1 VVRDQVTEMTG
12 IDDLLQKTSRT
23 FVLTIPLLPLPTRDE
38 VGLAYLLFR
47 IVDTFEDATRWAP
60 HDRMAAIRDFLPLL
74 QEPDP
79 AQARRFAARCTA
91 DPPVD
96 HAGYMELLREIP
108 LVLSYLHG
116 LPVPS
121 REILRAHVRRSAEGM
136 IEVVSRSGVDRVLRL
151 GSIPELRDYCYVVAG
166 IVGEMLTEL
175 FLLNHPRVTPAAEHL
190 RARSRL
196 FGEGLQLVNILKDA
210 EADEREGRIYF
221 PPAQRLEVIA
231 LAREDLRSAA
241 EYTRALQQ
249 HGGEG
254 GLVGFNALLVR
265 LAMGTLAAIE
275 ARRPGNKLSRVE
287 VLKILADV
295 TKQIHQGQAAL
306 PSDGLDA
313 NLPAA
318 E

>member
-1 VVRDQVTEMTG
+1 
-12 IDDLLQKTSRT
+12 
-23 FVLTIPLLPLPTRDE
+23 
-38 VGLAYLLFR
+38 
-47 IVDTFEDATRWAP
+47 
-60 HDRMAAIRDFLPLL
+60 
-74 QEPDP
+74 
-79 AQARRFAARCTA
+79 
-91 DPPVD
+91 
-96 HAGYMELLREIP
+96 
-108 LVLSYLHG
+108 
-116 LPVPS
+116 
-121 REILRAHVRRSAEGM
+121 
-136 IEVVSRSGVDRVLRL
+136 
-151 GSIPELRDYCYVVAG
+151 
-166 IVGEMLTEL
+166 
-175 FLLNHPRVTPAAEHL
+175 VTPAAAHL

-295 TKQIHQGQAAL
+295 TKQIHQGQPAL